1 MPLAFKEKT
10 KQIPRQSTGPQ
21 SLGDQVAFPTDVK
34 QVNVVVK
41 SFKLE
46 HVGAAQPTDIVKV
59 GISGVTHSGNDV
71 SYNIICEYSG
81 KNPGSTFT
89 GEVTALVIA
98 EVA

>member
-1 MPLAFKEKT
+1 MGLAFKEKT
-10 KQIPRQSTGPQ
+10 KPIPRQSTGPQ
-21 SLGDQVAFPTDVK
+21 TLGDQVAFTTEVV
-34 QVNVVVK
+34 QANVVVK

-59 GISGVTHSGNDV
+59 GITGVSHAGNDV

-81 KNPGSTFT
+81 KNAGGTFT

-98 EVA
+98 EVK